1 MRGFVTRQLLSAQ
14 MYGNEVFP
22 TEKAHPVATKERFAA
37 MAASDCAVC
46 SGAMVVRAV
55 EADRSDD
62 EMELRTYEC
71 DACGH
76 SQTYSVTRGNS

>member
-1 MRGFVTRQLLSAQ
+1 
-14 MYGNEVFP
+14 
-22 TEKAHPVATKERFAA
+22 
-37 MAASDCAVC
+37 MAASHCAVC
-46 SGAMVVRAV
+46 SGAMVLRAV

-76 SQTYSVTRGNS
+76 SQTYSVTGGDS